1 MQVFWQKG
9 YEGASLADLT
19 KAMGINRPSMYAAF
33 GDKEALFKKAL
44 DRYASGPA
52 SFMHHALQEKTA
64 RAVAEKIMRG
74 TVAMVAGPKT
84 PQGCF
89 MVQAGLAVGD
99 ESAPVCRELTTHRES
114 GVTLIRRRLK
124 RSKAEGDLPPNAD
137 PSALARYIATVIH
150 GISVQAASG
159 ASRKELEKV
168 VDLAMQAWPSASRK

>member
-33 GDKEALFKKAL
+33 GDKAALFKRAL

-52 SFMHHALQEKTA
+52 SFMSQALKEKNA

-74 TVAMVAGPKT
+74 TVGLVAGSKT
-84 PQGCF
+84 PPGCF
-89 MVQAGLAVGD
+89 MIQAGLTGGD
-99 ESAPVCRELTTHRES
+99 DSAPVCRELTTHREL
-114 GVTLIRRRLK
+114 GIALIRKRLK
-124 RSKAEGDLPPNAD
+124 RAKAEGDLPRSAD
-137 PSALARYIATVIH
+137 PAALARYIATVIH
-150 GISVQAASG
+150 GIAVQAASG

-168 VDLAMQAWPSASRK
+168 VDLAMQAWPQ